1 MVLSAFPALKTPF
14 LFLFLLDW
22 AQGCRAKVRYRS
34 SNTPAQ
40 LSFAPE
46 DSQIHEPWCRCS
58 SLLHAGVK
66 IFSLSG
72 CLSILSSSTH
82 GRLHETQWQNHYLLP
97 TYHILFGQHTVTFF
111 ETVQD
116 MSDPALCQDRVAIC
130 TRFSLFFKLAS
141 LILHLKRLMDF

>member
-1 MVLSAFPALKTPF
+1 MSWSPLSRDNPFLFQNRLPLLRKVLVVLSAFLALKTPF

-66 IFSLSG
+66 NFFSLWLSFYIVFFHSRPPTWDTMAKSLSPSYLSDFIWVAHSHSLWDCSG
-72 CLSILSSSTH
+72 ICPT
-82 GRLHETQWQNHYLLP
+82 LP
-97 TYHILFGQHTVTFF
+97 FARTG
-111 ETVQD
+111 
-116 MSDPALCQDRVAIC
+116 
-130 TRFSLFFKLAS
+130 
-141 LILHLKRLMDF
+141 

>member
-1 MVLSAFPALKTPF
+1 MISVIEKLSFSIPESATASPKSSCGPLSFSGTKTPF
-14 LFLFLLDW
+14 LFLFLLEW

-97 TYHILFGQHTVTFF
+97 TYHILFG
-111 ETVQD
+111 
-116 MSDPALCQDRVAIC
+116 
-130 TRFSLFFKLAS
+130 
-141 LILHLKRLMDF
+141 

>member
-1 MVLSAFPALKTPF
+1 MVLSAFLALKTPF

-22 AQGCRAKVRYRS
+22 AQGCRAKVPYRS

-66 IFSLSG
+66 IFSLSS

-111 ETVQD
+111 ETVQGYVRPCPLPGPG
-116 MSDPALCQDRVAIC
+116 SYLHPLL
-130 TRFSLFFKLAS
+130 SLFLARF
-141 LILHLKRLMDF
+141 H